1 MSFTAF
7 VDTAASWPQSS
18 KTNNSPKAPGAS
30 LCCNGQNCDKCAR
43 RKKYIRSQKLKTQ
56 VGLVTMSSGPSV
68 MAALKAFAALRGI
81 NLPKQTTNLVEGLA
95 ALYFSLR
102 ECQSRTQF
110 LSTVV
115 LYLRGQTNESVFL
128 SLSQYLES
136 MIGLRPQSGSDDPT
150 WLAEMRNLQHNW
162 SRAISSEGFTLISKV
177 ISLCLALGMCN
188 VSQYQFTLG
197 GIRLFSI
204 DAFKKHCT
212 AVDLADACFATVTY
226 FVEGGYQCF
235 LQGSVKPILF
245 GGFNMENFEDNYSK
259 CHEWFELTR
268 AGNLQRIAKVG
279 ENDFEK
285 LLCDTIETVRDL
297 VRTSQSPVEK
307 NILSRK
313 LESLLSLRVNF
324 RQTRVQGG
332 IKVAPYC
339 IGLFGGSGVGKSFLT
354 QVLMTLTLK
363 TNGHSADP
371 ERIVTLNDSDKFM
384 SNYRSYVNGII
395 IDDLGNT
402 NAQFVEK
409 APTAKIIEIVNNVRS
424 YANMAEADMKGK
436 VSIEPYVTI
445 ITKNVKDSCA
455 NVYSNEPASITRRE
469 NITVTVSVREKFATK
484 NMLDSEKVSRA
495 FPEGAPLVPDL
506 WTFKVERSY
515 PVPNKVIGK
524 AATIGWEV
532 VRWRGNAMTN
542 VSIFELLEFVTQDSR
557 MHFKNQ
563 EILVE
568 NTNSLHDK
576 LTVCTC
582 CSWPTVI
589 CQCVEKDDD
598 SILDVQAGFADM
610 LSNFNPVAIADG
622 LEATNDAI
630 APEPGFIFWQEF
642 WNFMAYGRR
651 VEKNPINRCWN
662 YFFTYKTSEWYEQR
676 CYPCEFLYELEMA
689 ATSKIME
696 DLRNLENNIWCTW
709 FAFIPRY
716 MLTNQSCAY
725 ILDILTYSRLQEQ
738 RKQYTR
744 SVWIY
749 FVIKMIAF
757 MLMVF
762 FTPTLSAFFL
772 LYSVFILLR
781 DIAVRDV
788 CTKAALY
795 REINSRRDALPQALQ
810 GYRDNHSQ
818 IVISS
823 CAALAGIYLL
833 AQGWKALRCIPITQ
847 GNLQPKTVEEI
858 KERDSEV
865 NPWSGVVVS
874 PMPVTEAS
882 KTSVFDDVK
891 RAVSKNL
898 CYISIDRGDKRSF
911 CNAFFPCS
919 NVALIPAH
927 AWKDDQT
934 MRTKFI
940 RHDPNSIGGNF
951 TALLSRATSVFIPNT
966 DLCLTWVPSGGDW
979 PDLIKFFPLG
989 QITSCPA
996 TMVYKDELS
1005 NLLEM
1010 KMIMVPGTVRSEA
1023 GNYVGSNY
1031 TLSQATFEGLCM
1043 AVCVT
1048 DSRGPCI
1055 GGFHLAGV
1063 DHTTRGA
1070 SGLLTQQQLT
1080 DSLSSLKKISSVLL
1094 STNSGTIRKEQYG
1107 VKYYIDNEVHKKSPV
1122 NFLPPGSD
1130 VKYYGQIIGRATYSS
1145 DVVETPISPLIEKY
1159 CGVENK
1165 WGKPSFNKGYPWQA
1179 SLQHSANPSIGLP
1192 GHLLNRAKDDF
1203 IQDII
1208 EHLDSIPELKAEVRP
1223 LTRMEVVCGKDGVR
1237 FVDKMPPNTSVGY
1250 PLGGPKRDHLTFLD
1264 PEDHP
1269 DFACPAEL
1277 HPRFWNE
1284 AMEMEE
1290 LYLKGE
1296 RAYPIYKACLK
1307 DEPTPLSKT
1316 KVRVFQ
1322 GAPIAFQLL
1331 VRRYFL
1337 PIMRIQSIFPLI
1349 SECMVGIN
1357 AQGPEWQALC
1367 DHITKFGKDRI
1378 LAGDYSKYDLRMPA
1392 QINFVS
1398 FRGFI
1403 DIARHCNYPDRA
1415 IRIMEGMASD
1425 VAYPLTAYNGDL
1437 IQLMG
1442 STPSGI
1448 NMTAYLNSNNNSLL
1462 LRSFYYHVYP
1472 EAKHTFREV
1481 CAMATYGDDFKGS
1494 VAEQYPLLNHITYSQ
1509 FLKEHDIVLTM
1520 PDKTSIPTEYM
1531 NDADA
1536 DFLKRS
1542 NVYVPEIG
1550 MELGALS
1557 EDSIF
1562 KSLHS
1567 VLKSKAVTTTQQSM
1581 SNIDGALR
1589 EWFAHGRDVYEE
1601 RREQMRAVAND
1612 ADIAYG
1618 CNMLMQS
1625 YDDCI
1630 DAFCEKYNITRQ
1642 ESESL

>member
-1 MSFTAF
+1 MSSTTLA
-7 VDTAASWPQSS
+7 VTAATKHQST

-30 LCCNGQNCDKCAR
+30 FCCNGQKCDKCVR
-43 RKKYIRSQKLKTQ
+43 RNKYIRSQKLKNQ
-56 VGLVTMSSGPSV
+56 VGLMSLPNGPAILATLRTV
-68 MAALKAFAALRGI
+68 AAVRGI
-81 NLPKQTTNLVEGLA
+81 NLPRQTINLVEGLV

-102 ECQSRTQF
+102 ECQSQTQF

-115 LYLRGQTNESVFL
+115 LYLRGQTNESVLL

-136 MIGLRPQSGSDDPT
+136 MVGLRPQSGSDDPK
-150 WLAEMRNLQHNW
+150 WLEEMRNLQHNW
-162 SRAISSEGFTLISKV
+162 SRAISGEGFSLISRV

-235 LQGSVKPILF
+235 LQGSVKPLLF
-245 GGFNMENFEDNYSK
+245 GGFNMENFEDNHSK
-259 CHEWFELTR
+259 CYEWFELTR
-268 AGNLQRIAKVG
+268 AGNLQRIAGVG

-285 LLCDTIETVRDL
+285 LLCDTIETARDL

-313 LESLLSLRVNF
+313 MEGLLSLRANF

-402 NAQFVEK
+402 NAQYVEK

-455 NVYSNEPASITRRE
+455 NQYSNEPASITRRE
-469 NITVTVSVREKFATK
+469 NITVTVSVRKQFASK
-484 NMLDSEKVSRA
+484 NMLDSEKVARA
-495 FPEGAPLVPDL
+495 FPQGPPLVPDL
-506 WTFKVERSY
+506 WTFKVEQSY
-515 PVPNKVIGK
+515 PVPNKVKGK

-532 VRWRGNAMTN
+532 IHWRGRAMKD
-542 VSIFELLEFVTQDSR
+542 VSIHDLLEFVTHDSR

-563 EILVE
+563 EKLVE

-576 LTVCTC
+576 LTVCQHCTM
-582 CSWPTVI
+582 PTVV
-589 CQCVEKDDD
+589 CQCIEEDDD
-598 SILDVQAGFADM
+598 STLDVQAGISDI
-610 LSNFNPVAIADG
+610 LSCLNPVAIANSM
-622 LEATNDAI
+622 EATNEAI
-630 APEPGFIFWQEF
+630 TPKPGFVFWKEV
-642 WNFMAYGRR
+642 WDLVAYGRKR
-651 VEKNPINRCWN
+651 EKNPIKKCWN
-662 YFFTYKTSEWYEQR
+662 YFFSYNEWYEPR
-676 CYPCEFLYELEMA
+676 CYPLEFLRELEMA
-689 ATSKIME
+689 ATTKIME
-696 DLRNLENNIWCTW
+696 DLRKLEDNFWCTW
-709 FAFIPRY
+709 LAFIPQY
-716 MLTNQSCAY
+716 MLTNRSCAY
-725 ILDILTYSRLQEQ
+725 ILEVLTYSRLEEQ
-738 RKQYTR
+738 RKEYTR
-744 SVWIY
+744 QVWRY
-749 FVIKMIAF
+749 FILKMLACL
-757 MLMVF
+757 LMF
-762 FTPTLSAFFL
+762 FYIPTIGKLYF
-772 LYSVFILLR
+772 LYSVYVLLR

-795 REINSRRDALPQALQ
+795 REIASRRDALPHALQ

-818 IVISS
+818 VVISS

-833 AQGWKALRCIPITQ
+833 AQGWKALRCIPVTQ
-847 GNLQPKTVEEI
+847 GNLQPKTVEDI
-858 KERDSEV
+858 KERDAEV

-874 PMPVTEAS
+874 PMPVSEAS
-882 KTSVFDDVK
+882 KTSIFNDVK
-891 RAVSKNL
+891 GAVSKNL
-898 CYISIDRGDKRSF
+898 CYISIDREDKRSF

-927 AWKDDQT
+927 IWNDEQT
-934 MRTKFI
+934 LKAKFI
-940 RHDPNSIGGNF
+940 RHDPESIGGNF
-951 TALLSRATSVFIPNT
+951 SALLSRETSVFIPDT

-979 PDLIKFFPLG
+979 PNLTKFFPLG
-989 QITSCPA
+989 QIASCPA
-996 TMVYKDELS
+996 TLVYKDELA

-1010 KMIMVPGTVRSEA
+1010 KMIMIPGTVRSEA
-1023 GNYVGSNY
+1023 GNYEGANY
-1031 TLSQATFEGLCM
+1031 SLSQTTFEGLCM
-1043 AVCVT
+1043 AVCIT

-1094 STNSGTIRKEQYG
+1094 SSNSGTIRKEQYG
-1107 VKYYIDNEVHKKSPV
+1107 VKYFIDTDVHKKSPI
-1122 NFLPPGSD
+1122 NFLPPGSN
-1130 VKYYGQIIGRATYSS
+1130 VKFYGQVTGRATYSS
-1145 DVVETPISPLIEKY
+1145 DVVQTPISPIVAKH

-1179 SLQHSANPSIGLP
+1179 SLQYSANPSIGLP
-1192 GHLLNRAKDDF
+1192 GHLLNRAKEDF
-1203 IQDII
+1203 IQGII
-1208 EHLDSIPELKAEVRP
+1208 EHLDSIPGLKEEVRP

-1250 PLGGPKRDHLTFLD
+1250 PLGGPKRDHLNYLD

-1277 HPRFWNE
+1277 HSQFWDE
-1284 AMEMEE
+1284 AMAMEE

-1307 DEPTPLSKT
+1307 DEPTPLNKT

-1337 PIMRIQSIFPLI
+1337 PIMRIQSLFPLI
-1349 SECMVGIN
+1349 SECAVGIN

-1367 DHITKFGKDRI
+1367 DHITKFGEDRV
-1378 LAGDYSKYDLRMPA
+1378 LAGDYGKYDLRMPA
-1392 QINFVS
+1392 QITFVS
-1398 FRGFI
+1398 IRGFI

-1415 IRIMEGMASD
+1415 IRIMEGLASD
-1425 VAYPLTAYNGDL
+1425 IAYPLTAYNGDL
-1437 IQLMG
+1437 LQLMG
-1442 STPSGI
+1442 SSPSGI
-1448 NMTAYLNSNNNSLL
+1448 NMTVYLNSNDNSLL

-1472 EAKHTFREV
+1472 NAKHTFREV
-1481 CAMATYGDDFKGS
+1481 CAMVTYGDDFKGS
-1494 VAEQYPLLNHITYSQ
+1494 VAEQYPLLNHIAYSQ
-1509 FLKEHDIVLTM
+1509 FLDEHGIVLTM
-1520 PDKTSIPTEYM
+1520 PDKESTPTEYM

-1542 NVYVPEIG
+1542 NVYIPEIG
-1550 MELGALS
+1550 MKLGALD

-1562 KSLHS
+1562 KSLHT

-1589 EWFAHGRDVYEE
+1589 EWFAHGRDVYEK
-1601 RREQMRAVAND
+1601 RRDEMRAVANE

-1618 CNMLMQS
+1618 CNMLTQT

-1630 DAFCEKYNITRQ
+1630 DVFCEKYNITRQ
-1642 ESESL
+1642 EPESL